1 MRFDMTRKARGAI
14 AVIALMAA
22 SAAAGGIVH
31 AAWIDIDVLP
41 GEFGYIVCD
50 VPGSRESLGFQP
62 AWRDTDGGSEWV
74 AWYYECQSD
83 K

>member
-1 MRFDMTRKARGAI
+1 MGTRIRRLIAGATLVT
-14 AVIALMAA
+14 AGAL
-22 SAAAGGIVH
+22 AGGIAH

-50 VPGSRESLGFQP
+50 VPGSQESLGFQP

-74 AWYYECQSD
+74 AWYYECQSG